1 MPVRAPSRLTF
12 WDVLTEAQIGKL
24 HADTLTVLEQTG
36 VEVNEGRSRQL
47 LANAGAAIEGTRVRI
62 PVPLVEQA
70 LLTAPKEILIYDRE
84 KEPAMRLAPA
94 YVYFGTGSDTT
105 WVVDPETGERRRTDL
120 DSIRMTARL
129 GDALPNL
136 DFIMSM
142 GTAPEIA
149 PELADQHHFAAM
161 VESTTK
167 PVMFTVQSERAARS
181 IAAMCAVI
189 CGGPEALQERPFA
202 MLYAMPT
209 APLYHTA
216 EALSALL
223 VCAEAG
229 IPAVYSSAP
238 QFGAT
243 GPITIAGSLV
253 VANAEMLSGL
263 VIQQLHRPGAIFVHG
278 PIPGPLD
285 MRTMVNNYGGP
296 DVILGLAA
304 GAQLARH
311 YGLPVF
317 GLGGSSDSKVFDQQ
331 AAAEASM
338 QLITNALAGANL
350 IHDVGYLESGMTA
363 SPEAMTFMDEVI
375 DQVRYILRGVAV
387 SDEANMLS
395 DILEVGPRGSFLTRD
410 STLDNFRETMWRGPL
425 TDRRRYEEWAE
436 SGALDAS
443 ARTRARTL
451 QLLRNHQP
459 RPLDQS
465 IATRL
470 WRIAAGR
477 DG

>member
-1 MPVRAPSRLTF
+1 MPVRTPSRLPF
-12 WDVLTEAQIGKL
+12 WDVLTEAQVGKL

-47 LANAGAAIEGTRVRI
+47 LAKAGAAIEGARVRI
-62 PVPLVEQA
+62 PAPLVEQA

-84 KEPAMRLAPA
+84 KQPAMRLAPG
-94 YVYFGTGSDTT
+94 YSYFGTGSDTT
-105 WVVDPETGERRRTDL
+105 WVVDPEVGERRRTDL

-167 PVMFTVQSERAARS
+167 PVMFTVQSERAARR
-181 IAAMCAVI
+181 IVAMCAVI
-189 CGGPEALQERPFA
+189 CGGPEALWERPFA
-202 MLYAMPT
+202 VLYAMPT

-253 VANAEMLSGL
+253 VANHGPTGTRPVVTWTVMQSDLTFFSLLPRATPGR
-263 VIQQLHRPGAIFVHG
+263 RPG
-278 PIPGPLD
+278 
-285 MRTMVNNYGGP
+285 RGGP
-296 DVILGLAA
+296 HHGTYVSSTRNVG
-304 GAQLARH
+304 
-311 YGLPVF
+311 V
-317 GLGGSSDSKVFDQQ
+317 GLGGGV
-331 AAAEASM
+331 
-338 QLITNALAGANL
+338 LAC
-350 IHDVGYLESGMTA
+350 
-363 SPEAMTFMDEVI
+363 
-375 DQVRYILRGVAV
+375 
-387 SDEANMLS
+387 
-395 DILEVGPRGSFLTRD
+395 
-410 STLDNFRETMWRGPL
+410 
-425 TDRRRYEEWAE
+425 RRPVLGE
-436 SGALDAS
+436 GL
-443 ARTRARTL
+443 
-451 QLLRNHQP
+451 
-459 RPLDQS
+459 
-465 IATRL
+465 
-470 WRIAAGR
+470 G
-477 DG
+477 

>member
-1 MPVRAPSRLTF
+1 MPVRTPSRLPF
-12 WDVLTEAQIGKL
+12 WDVLTEAQVGKL

-47 LANAGAAIEGTRVRI
+47 LAKAGAAIEGARVRI
-62 PVPLVEQA
+62 PAPLVEQA

-84 KEPAMRLAPA
+84 KQPAMRLAPG
-94 YVYFGTGSDTT
+94 YSYFGTGSDTT
-105 WVVDPETGERRRTDL
+105 WVVDPEVGERRRTDL

-167 PVMFTVQSERAARS
+167 PVMFTVQSERAARR
-181 IAAMCAVI
+181 IVAMCAVI
-189 CGGPEALQERPFA
+189 CGGPEALWERPFA
-202 MLYAMPT
+202 VLYAMPT

-296 DVILGLAA
+296 DVILALAA

-311 YGLPVF
+311 YGLPAF

-375 DQVRYILRGVAV
+375 DQVRYLLRGVAV
-387 SDEANMLS
+387 SEEANMLS

-410 STLDNFRETMWRGPL
+410 STLDNFRETMWTGPL

-470 WRIAAGR
+470 WRIAVGE